1 MAANIIT
8 KKEYGQMSEA
18 YLGEIRM
25 FAGNYAPD
33 GWAVCNGQTTFALPD
48 LQGRL
53 PIHTSPQY
61 FLGRKGG
68 SETVSLTLA
77 ELPAHTHPVGA
88 NSIANDA
95 IYSSP
100 ENNVWGITSFGGYQT
115 NTASDIV
122 QIFKSANNKNWEMDL
137 QLI

>member
-1 MAANIIT
+1 
-8 KKEYGQMSEA
+8 MSEA

-77 ELPAHTHPVGA
+77 ELPAHTHPVGQIQ
-88 NSIANDA
+88 SLMMQYIVLQKIMYGELQVLED
-95 IYSSP
+95 
-100 ENNVWGITSFGGYQT
+100 TKQT
-115 NTASDIV
+115 LHRILCKFLKV
-122 QIFKSANNKNWEMDL
+122 QIIKTGKWTYNLFKNMCHLRRKVL
-137 QLI
+137 F